1 MFQAVGIIV
10 GQVNFTEDGKA
21 TVTIARKEYPLF
33 YTRPHYLA
41 YTGLQKEIEKTN
53 NNTQRLIVYPRITH
67 FPSRYKQAFISF
79 QLVGF
84 DKGLDPKG
92 ISEYLKDNEFKL
104 CGLWQFIPVCRT
116 PCVSIFR
123 NFNKERLDY
132 IKQAEPAT
140 KAKFMKAAHIPL
152 LWRDGPVRPFRFN
165 PKADKDQGRPSF
177 ISVKARFMPS
187 RDTWGFVEE
196 LAEHREKAPKFL
208 KVSKED
214 KALAQKSSKKDL
226 GAGQKSSASP
236 KKEFKSSKKPVKKPV
251 KKVVN
256 D

>member
-1 MFQAVGIIV
+1 MEKFFLEAS
-10 GQVNFTEDGKA
+10 
-21 TVTIARKEYPLF
+21 ARKEYPLF

-67 FPSRYKQAFISF
+67 FPSRDKQAFISF

-84 DKGLDPKG
+84 DKGG
-92 ISEYLKDNEFKL
+92 HSGVAGELKDNEFKL

-140 KAKFMKAAHIPL
+140 KALVHESCSHTAVVERWARSDLLDLIPKL
-152 LWRDGPVRPFRFN
+152 ARSKGDLVLFQSKLNLFPAEMFGALWKN
-165 PKADKDQGRPSF
+165 WPS
-177 ISVKARFMPS
+177 IGKK
-187 RDTWGFVEE
+187 
-196 LAEHREKAPKFL
+196 HRSF
-208 KVSKED
+208 
-214 KALAQKSSKKDL
+214 
-226 GAGQKSSASP
+226 
-236 KKEFKSSKKPVKKPV
+236 
-251 KKVVN
+251 
-256 D
+256 